1 MGKIQSKT
9 NLLGGW
15 WFQHASNPPEKRL
28 KTNVASSPQ
37 FESCTRR
44 AQGQFSRVPSLQVHQ
59 REAQA
64 LARGLAIGPLGE
76 DVAELRIR
84 ELVDGPLQAT
94 AEVAPAIT
102 SGFFKVL
109 KMLRCLKT

>member
-1 MGKIQSKT
+1 M
-9 NLLGGW
+9 
-15 WFQHASNPPEKRL
+15 NPP
-28 KTNVASSPQ
+28 TD
-37 FESCTRR
+37 
-44 AQGQFSRVPSLQVHQ
+44 FSNSDLPRFQVHQ

-102 SGFFKVL
+102 SGFNRVFQGHKNAAMFENL
-109 KMLRCLKT
+109 QLFTPHFQKNLRRIHQRNASSL